1 VFVRRGGGLGNH
13 GRWWSYE
20 VGLRLVM
27 AWVAV
32 LCRLGG
38 GFVGPVDTF
47 QWGWSDFRPGRRPRM
62 SWCDSYGLRPAAL
75 SSLGYRL
82 SVCAASQVESERWH
96 VGAAAPEGG
105 DLG

>member
-1 VFVRRGGGLGNH
+1 VFVRRGGDLGNH

-38 GFVGPVDTF
+38 GFVGPSTRSSGDG
-47 QWGWSDFRPGRRPRM
+47 QILGQGGGPG
-62 SWCDSYGLRPAAL
+62 
-75 SSLGYRL
+75 
-82 SVCAASQVESERWH
+82 
-96 VGAAAPEGG
+96 
-105 DLG
+105 